1 MRGRVIF
8 YTLYPK
14 SPLKFKRNA
23 EIWKNVLCF
32 MPNFGV
38 KIPYSRFKI
47 LLYTVYP
54 RTLADQ
60 DKLSKKQPSSVI
72 QRHGS
77 VIFFNLPIDGS
88 DSMHCAKNEDL
99 PPDLPNLEAFYET

>member
-1 MRGRVIF
+1 
-8 YTLYPK
+8 
-14 SPLKFKRNA
+14 
-23 EIWKNVLCF
+23 

-38 KIPYSRFKI
+38 KILYSRFKI

-99 PPDLPNLEAFYET
+99 PPDLPNLEASL